1 MRSGASGG
9 NNVLDTINAAASA
22 IASSDDRLLQSS
34 PIHKRKWWNRWSLLK
49 CFRSSRQRNRI
60 GNSVLVPEP
69 VSISSNSTSNSGYR
83 SVITTLPF
91 IAPPSSPASFFQS
104 EPTSATQSPVGI
116 LSFSP
121 LPCNNN
127 RPSIFAIGPYAHEP
141 QLVSPPVFSTYTTE
155 PSSAPITPPLL
166 DDSSI
171 YLTTTTPSSPE
182 VPFAQLF
189 NSNHQDCRNKFPM
202 SSSSYEFQFYQLP
215 PGSPL
220 VGQLISP
227 SSVVSGSGPTS
238 PFPDGE
244 TSLFPHFQVSDPPML
259 LSPGRL
265 HYPKKT
271 VTKEQKFVRP
281 HKPVS
286 FDLDADHV
294 IRCVDQKLRT
304 TFPEASSSDPEAM
317 NHSSLGSNKE
327 FDFGTDEKHMTVD
340 EHRASPK
347 NSNDWSFFPV
357 MQSVTRYKGNTKNR
371 NSIKA
376 FII

>member
-1 MRSGASGG
+1 MRSGASG
-9 NNVLDTINAAASA
+9 NNVFDTINAAASA
-22 IASSDDRLLQSS
+22 IASSDDRLHQSS
-34 PIHKRKWWNRWSLLK
+34 PIPKKRKWWNRWSLLK
-49 CFRSSRQRNRI
+49 CFRSSRQRKRI
-60 GNSVLVPEP
+60 RNSVLVPEP
-69 VSISSNSTSNSGYR
+69 VSMSSNSTLNSGYR

-104 EPTSATQSPVGI
+104 EPPSATQSPVGI

-121 LPCNNN
+121 LPCNN
-127 RPSIFAIGPYAHEP
+127 RPSIFAIGPYAHET

-155 PSSAPITPPLL
+155 PSSAPITPPL
-166 DDSSI
+166 DESSI

-189 NSNHQDCRNKFPM
+189 NSDHQTGSYGHKFPM
-202 SSSSYEFQFYQLP
+202 SSSYEFQFYQLP

-220 VGQLISP
+220 GQLISP

-244 TSLFPHFQVSDPPML
+244 TALFPHFQVSDPPKL
-259 LSPGRL
+259 LSPGKL
-265 HYPKKT
+265 QCPKT
-271 VTKEQKFVRP
+271 GVTTPSKEQKIARP

-304 TFPEASSSDPEAM
+304 TFPEASSNPESV

-327 FDFGTDEKHMTVD
+327 FNFGTDEKHLTVD
-340 EHRASPK
+340 EHRDSPK

-357 MQSVTRYKGNTKNR
+357 MQSGTL
-371 NSIKA
+371 S
-376 FII
+376 

>member
-1 MRSGASGG
+1 MRSGAATGGG
-9 NNVLDTINAAASA
+9 NNVFETINAAASA
-22 IASSDDRLLQSS
+22 IASSDDRLHQPS
-34 PIHKRKWWNRWSLLK
+34 PIHKKRKWWNRWSLLK
-49 CFRSSRQRNRI
+49 CFRSSGQRKRI

-69 VSISSNSTSNSGYR
+69 VSMSSNSTSNSGYR
-83 SVITTLPF
+83 SVMTTLPF

-104 EPTSATQSPVGI
+104 EPPSATQSPVGI

-121 LPCNNN
+121 LPCNN

-155 PSSAPITPPLL
+155 PSSAPITPPL
-166 DDSSI
+166 DESI

-189 NSNHQDCRNKFPM
+189 NSNHQTGSYGHKFPM
-202 SSSSYEFQFYQLP
+202 SSYEFQFYQLP

-220 VGQLISP
+220 GQLISP

-244 TSLFPHFQVSDPPML
+244 TALFPHFQVSDPPKL

-265 HYPKKT
+265 HCPKT
-271 VTKEQKFVRP
+271 VTTPSKDHKIVRP

-304 TFPEASSSDPEAM
+304 TFPEASSTSSNPEAM
-317 NHSSLGSNKE
+317 NQSSLGSNKE
-327 FDFGTDEKHMTVD
+327 FNFGTDENHLTDD

-357 MQSVTRYKGNTKNR
+357 MQSGM
-371 NSIKA
+371 
-376 FII
+376 

>member
-1 MRSGASGG
+1 MRSGASG
-9 NNVLDTINAAASA
+9 NNVFDTINAAASA
-22 IASSDDRLLQSS
+22 IASSDDRLHQSS
-34 PIHKRKWWNRWSLLK
+34 PIPKRKWWNRWSLLK
-49 CFRSSRQRNRI
+49 CFRSSRQRKRI

-69 VSISSNSTSNSGYR
+69 VSTSSISTSNSGYR

-104 EPTSATQSPVGI
+104 EPPSATQSPVGI

-121 LPCNNN
+121 LPCNN
-127 RPSIFAIGPYAHEP
+127 RPSIFAIGPYAHET

-155 PSSAPITPPLL
+155 PSSAPITPPL
-166 DDSSI
+166 DESSI

-189 NSNHQDCRNKFPM
+189 NSNHQTGSYGHKFPM
-202 SSSSYEFQFYQLP
+202 SSSYEFQFYQLP

-220 VGQLISP
+220 GQLISP

-244 TSLFPHFQVSDPPML
+244 TALFPHFQVSDPPKL
-259 LSPGRL
+259 LSPGKL
-265 HYPKKT
+265 QCPKT
-271 VTKEQKFVRP
+271 GVTTPSREQKIVRP

-304 TFPEASSSDPEAM
+304 TFPEASSNPESM

-327 FDFGTDEKHMTVD
+327 FNFGTDEKHLTVD
-340 EHRASPK
+340 EQRASPK

-357 MQSVTRYKGNTKNR
+357 MQSGTL
-371 NSIKA
+371 S
-376 FII
+376 

>member
-1 MRSGASGG
+1 MRSGANG
-9 NNVLDTINAAASA
+9 NNVFDTINAAASA
-22 IASSDDRLLQSS
+22 IASSDDRLHQFS
-34 PIHKRKWWNRWSLLK
+34 PIHKKRKWWNRWSLLK
-49 CFRSSRQRNRI
+49 CFGSSRQRKRI

-69 VSISSNSTSNSGYR
+69 VSMSSSNSTTSNSGYR

-104 EPTSATQSPVGI
+104 EPPSATQSPVGI

-121 LPCNNN
+121 LPCNN
-127 RPSIFAIGPYAHEP
+127 RPSIFAIGPYAHET

-155 PSSAPITPPLL
+155 PSSAPITPPL

-189 NSNHQDCRNKFPM
+189 NSNHQTGSYGYKFPM
-202 SSSSYEFQFYQLP
+202 SSSYEFQFYQLP

-220 VGQLISP
+220 GQLISP
-227 SSVVSGSGPTS
+227 SPGSGPTS

-244 TSLFPHFQVSDPPML
+244 TSLFPHFQVSDPPKL
-259 LSPGRL
+259 LSP
-265 HYPKKT
+265 KT
-271 VTKEQKFVRP
+271 AGVTTPCKEQKIVRP

-304 TFPEASSSDPEAM
+304 TFPEASSDQESM

-327 FDFGTDEKHMTVD
+327 FNFGTDEKHLTVD
-340 EHRASPK
+340 EHRSASPK

-357 MQSVTRYKGNTKNR
+357 MQSGTL
-371 NSIKA
+371 S
-376 FII
+376 